1 MPGYNKKYLKY
12 LYGISPYDPT
22 LLEYLK
28 DTDYKERLVELIIED
43 LSINMNYELA
53 KQLKDGGFKY

>member
-28 DTDYKERLVELIIED
+28 DTDYKEKLIEIIIEQ
-43 LSINMNYELA
+43 YELRTSKA
-53 KQLKDGGFKY
+53 VKRRRISATR